1 MLCVKTMIHMI
12 MDQRALGIDHGLFDG
27 VELLGNLKAGFARF
41 DHLNYGP
48 QVAIGTFQPGNQ
60 GRMGCMDMGF
70 CHR

>member
-60 GRMGCMDMGF
+60 GGVGCMDMGF